1 VWKVDRSGKGILP
14 LYLQLVRLIED
25 GLDRGGLKPG
35 ERLPSER
42 RLAGMLGLNRSTVIR
57 ALNDLADRGVV
68 LRKTGSGTYLNPEKW
83 GVQSYRILNWR
94 PPSALR
100 VMDADDAFLRDAAA
114 LRVGSLQGGAPAL
127 DLSQDDLPGA
137 LFPKQPVPKLSWK
150 ELIQA
155 EQGEE
160 VSHLGLFS
168 FRQAV
173 RSFLRRR
180 MELDAPLEQIL
191 ITSGTRQAIFLI
203 TQCLLSPGDAVG
215 VELPS
220 YFYSLPV
227 FQAAGLR
234 LCALPMDREGV
245 TPEGLEALASRL
257 SLRMIFLNPQFH
269 NPTGSCMGESR
280 KRDILQVCSA
290 RHIPI
295 VEDDAS
301 SLLAFRRGMATEPM
315 KRHDSGHR
323 VIYLGSLS
331 NYAGRNLRAG
341 WVVAPESVIR
351 QLAEVRHMMDAGL
364 SVLPQFLGERYLNIA
379 SDTHIDDLRR
389 ILAER
394 AAALARHLA
403 DICGDL
409 AHWEEPAGG
418 LYLYARLN
426 NGNEHA
432 RAAFLRRLFSG
443 GIIPARGSD
452 YGDGAGAFRFN
463 HSRFTGN
470 A

>member
-1 VWKVDRSGKGILP
+1 MWKLDRSGKETLP
-14 LYLQLVRLIED
+14 LYLRLVRLIEN
-25 GLDRGGLKPG
+25 GLDRGDLKPG

-42 RLAGMLGLNRSTVIR
+42 RLAVILGLNRSTVIR

-68 LRKTGSGTYLNPEKW
+68 LRKTGSGTYVNPEKW
-83 GVQSYRILNWR
+83 GVQSYRVLNWR
-94 PPSALR
+94 SPPAPR
-100 VMDADDAFLRDAAA
+100 TRAADDAFLREAAA
-114 LRVGSLQGGAPAL
+114 LRAGEAQAGAPAL
-127 DLSQDDLPGA
+127 DLSRDDLPGA
-137 LFPKQPVPKLSWK
+137 LFPQRPVPKISWK
-150 ELIQA
+150 ELIRA
-155 EQGEE
+155 ERGEE
-160 VSHLGLFS
+160 GSHLGLSS

-257 SLRMIFLNPQFH
+257 PLRMVFLNPLFH
-269 NPTGSCMGESR
+269 NPTGACMGEGR
-280 KRDILQVCSA
+280 KRDILRICSA
-290 RHIPI
+290 RHLPI

-301 SLLAFRRGMATEPM
+301 SLLAFRPGMAAGPM
-315 KRHDSGHR
+315 KRQDSGHR

-331 NYAGRNLRAG
+331 SYAGRNLRAG
-341 WVVAPESVIR
+341 WMVAPEPVIR

-364 SVLPQFLGERYLNIA
+364 SVLPQFLGERYLDLA
-379 SDTHIDDLRR
+379 ADAHIEDLRR

-403 DICGDL
+403 DLCGDL

-426 NGNEHA
+426 SGSEQD
-432 RAAFLRRLFSG
+432 RTEFLRRLFAR

-452 YGDGAGAFRFN
+452 
-463 HSRFTGN
+463 
-470 A
+470 